1 MTSVS
6 ADRAEVDEEMDEAVE
21 VRSDEDAEDGV
32 AVDEETAETGGKGCE
47 TDRFNPS
54 LSALAEV

>member
-1 MTSVS
+1 
-6 ADRAEVDEEMDEAVE
+6 MDEAVE